1 MNWIRFVHY
10 FGLFGIWHD
19 LVLIS
24 LNTIKHLYAYYNHNS
39 TNSWITV
46 LQIYISGI
54 LGILFCSLL
63 VYGSHKK
70 NTTCLIAWIILHIMN
85 IVWGFIENLVS
96 RSIEVSGI
104 EFLWIILSI
113 PLIDIVWR
121 AKKQIDNE
129 NDEDMKQ
136 SEEYGI

>member
-1 MNWIRFVHY
+1 
-10 FGLFGIWHD
+10 
-19 LVLIS
+19 
-24 LNTIKHLYAYYNHNS
+24 
-39 TNSWITV
+39 
-46 LQIYISGI
+46 
-54 LGILFCSLL
+54 
-63 VYGSHKK
+63 
-70 NTTCLIAWIILHIMN
+70 MN

-136 SEEYGI
+136 PEEYVI

>member
-1 MNWIRFVHY
+1 
-10 FGLFGIWHD
+10 
-19 LVLIS
+19 
-24 LNTIKHLYAYYNHNS
+24 
-39 TNSWITV
+39 
-46 LQIYISGI
+46 
-54 LGILFCSLL
+54 
-63 VYGSHKK
+63 
-70 NTTCLIAWIILHIMN
+70 MN

-136 SEEYGI
+136 SEEYVI

>member
-19 LVLIS
+19 LFLIG
-24 LNTIKHLYAYYNHNS
+24 LITIKHLYAYYNPNQS
-39 TNSWITV
+39 YSWITV

-70 NTTCLIAWIILHIMN
+70 NATCLIAWIILHIMN
-85 IVWGFIENLVS
+85 IIWGFIENLVS
-96 RSIEVSGI
+96 RRIEASGI

-129 NDEDMKQ
+129 DMKQ
-136 SEEYGI
+136 PEENVI

>member
-1 MNWIRFVHY
+1 
-10 FGLFGIWHD
+10 
-19 LVLIS
+19 
-24 LNTIKHLYAYYNHNS
+24 
-39 TNSWITV
+39 
-46 LQIYISGI
+46 
-54 LGILFCSLL
+54 
-63 VYGSHKK
+63 
-70 NTTCLIAWIILHIMN
+70 MN

-96 RSIEVSGI
+96 RKIEVSGI

-136 SEEYGI
+136 SEEYVI